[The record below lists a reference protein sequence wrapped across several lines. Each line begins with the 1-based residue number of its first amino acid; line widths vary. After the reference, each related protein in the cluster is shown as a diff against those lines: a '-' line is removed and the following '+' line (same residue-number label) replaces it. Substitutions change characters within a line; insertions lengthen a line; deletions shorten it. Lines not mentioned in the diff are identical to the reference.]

1 MRVLLSIK
9 PGFAKKI
16 FSGEKQ
22 YEYRRVIFKQKVD
35 SIVVYST
42 SPDAKIIGEFEME
55 EILFS
60 DVESIWKRTETGSG
74 IDYDHFKA
82 YFRYRADGYA
92 IKIKRP
98 TLYETPVN
106 PHEMFDPFRAP
117 QSFCYI
123 K

>member
-22 YEYRRVIFKQKVD
+22 YEYRRVIFKQKID

-42 SPDAKIIGEFEME
+42 SPDAKIIGEFEVE

-60 DVESIWKRTETGSG
+60 DVENIWKRTERWSG
-74 IDYDHFKA
+74 IDYDRFKA
-82 YFRYRADGYA
+82 YFRDRADGYA

-98 TLYETPVN
+98 KLYETPVN
-106 PHEMFDPFRAP
+106 PHEMFDLFRAP

-123 K
+123 E

>member
-9 PGFAKKI
+9 PSFAHKI

-22 YEYRRVIFKQKVD
+22 YEYRRVIFKQDVD

-42 SPDAKIIGEFEME
+42 SPDAKIIGEFEVE
-55 EILFS
+55 NILFG
-60 DVESIWKRTETGSG
+60 DIEGIWEQTKDCSG
-74 IDYDHFKA
+74 IDYDYFKA
-82 YFRYRADGYA
+82 YFRDKDEGYA

-98 TLYETPVN
+98 KLYETPLN
-106 PHEMFDPFRAP
+106 PREMINPFRAP

-123 K
+123 D